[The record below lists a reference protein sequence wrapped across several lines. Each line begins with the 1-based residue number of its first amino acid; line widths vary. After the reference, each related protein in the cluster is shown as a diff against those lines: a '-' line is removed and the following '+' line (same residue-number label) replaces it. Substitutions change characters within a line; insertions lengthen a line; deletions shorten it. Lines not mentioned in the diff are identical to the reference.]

1 MARDAAPVSEC
12 LAGWRMGLDWLLWL
26 PLLSLCFPY
35 LCSDALV
42 AAKNLVQK
50 INAFHS
56 VALHGVA
63 EAMGKGVAL

>member
-1 MARDAAPVSEC
+1 
-12 LAGWRMGLDWLLWL
+12 
-26 PLLSLCFPY
+26 LLSLSLLTY
-35 LCSDALV
+35 LSALLWV
-42 AAKNLVQK
+42 PRKNGLQK